1 MSENRRRKKFV
12 AVLAAVLLAQACFL
26 LAGCEA
32 GGKPEDGLEE
42 LEVSSGGENAG
53 EPGED
58 SGGKAAEKSGEDSEV
73 AASGDSGGDSG
84 QAAGDSSGN
93 GSGEGNVYVYVCGAV
108 NAPGVYELK
117 EGARVFEAIQLAG
130 GLTEAAAADA
140 VNQARIVTDGEQI
153 RVPTVEEAQNQGAG
167 VAGEVTE
174 GTENNKININTAGKE
189 ELMTLTGIGEAKAES
204 IMDYREK
211 NGSFTSIEELMQ
223 IEGIKE
229 GVFNKIK
236 DDITI

>member
-42 LEVSSGGENAG
+42 LEISSGGENAG
-53 EPGED
+53 D
-58 SGGKAAEKSGEDSEV
+58 SGGKAAEKSG
-73 AASGDSGGDSG
+73 GDSG
-84 QAAGDSSGN
+84 QVAGEHGGDV
-93 GSGEGNVYVYVCGAV
+93 SGEGDVYVYVCGAV

-189 ELMTLTGIGEAKAES
+189 ELMMLTGIGEAKAES

>member
-1 MSENRRRKKFV
+1 MSENRKRKKFV

-42 LEVSSGGENAG
+42 LEISSGGENAG
-53 EPGED
+53 D
-58 SGGKAAEKSGEDSEV
+58 SGGKAAEKSG
-73 AASGDSGGDSG
+73 GDSG
-84 QAAGDSSGN
+84 QAAGEHGGDV
-93 GSGEGNVYVYVCGAV
+93 SGEGDVYVYVCGAV

-140 VNQARIVTDGEQI
+140 VNQARVVTDGEQI

-189 ELMTLTGIGEAKAES
+189 ELMMLTGIGEAKAES

>member
-58 SGGKAAEKSGEDSEV
+58 SGGKAAEKSGEDS
-73 AASGDSGGDSG
+73 G
-84 QAAGDSSGN
+84 QAAGNSGGN

>member
-42 LEVSSGGENAG
+42 LEISSGGENAG
-53 EPGED
+53 DSGED
-58 SGGKAAEKSGEDSEV
+58 SGGKAAEKSGEDS
-73 AASGDSGGDSG
+73 G
-84 QAAGDSSGN
+84 QAAGEHGGDV
-93 GSGEGNVYVYVCGAV
+93 SGEGDVYVYVCGAV

-189 ELMTLTGIGEAKAES
+189 ELMMLTGIGEAKAES

>member
-1 MSENRRRKKFV
+1 MSENRKRKKFV

-32 GGKPEDGLEE
+32 GEKPEDGLEE

-53 EPGED
+53 N
-58 SGGKAAEKSGEDSEV
+58 SGGKAAEKSG
-73 AASGDSGGDSG
+73 GDSG
-84 QAAGDSSGN
+84 QAEEEHGGDV
-93 GSGEGNVYVYVCGAV
+93 SGEGDVYVYVCGAV

-167 VAGEVTE
+167 VAGEVTK

-189 ELMTLTGIGEAKAES
+189 ELMMLTGIGEAKAES

>member
-1 MSENRRRKKFV
+1 MSENRKRKKFV

-32 GGKPEDGLEE
+32 GEKPEDGLEE
-42 LEVSSGGENAG
+42 LEISSGRENEGVSGEN
-53 EPGED
+53 
-58 SGGKAAEKSGEDSEV
+58 SGEESRG
-73 AASGDSGGDSG
+73 AASGDSEGDSG
-84 QAAGDSSGN
+84 QAAGNSGGN

-153 RVPTVEEAQNQGAG
+153 RVPTVEEAQSQGAG

-211 NGSFTSIEELMQ
+211 NGSFKSIEELMQ

>member
-42 LEVSSGGENAG
+42 LEISSGGENAG
-53 EPGED
+53 
-58 SGGKAAEKSGEDSEV
+58 
-73 AASGDSGGDSG
+73 DSG
-84 QAAGDSSGN
+84 QAAGEHGGDV
-93 GSGEGNVYVYVCGAV
+93 SGEGDVYVYVCGAV

-189 ELMTLTGIGEAKAES
+189 ELMMLTGIGEAKAES

>member
-32 GGKPEDGLEE
+32 GEKPEDGLEE

-53 EPGED
+53 D
-58 SGGKAAEKSGEDSEV
+58 SGGKAAEKSG
-73 AASGDSGGDSG
+73 GDSG
-84 QAAGDSSGN
+84 QAAGEHGGDV
-93 GSGEGNVYVYVCGAV
+93 SGEGDVYVYVCGAV

-189 ELMTLTGIGEAKAES
+189 ELMMLTGIGEAKAES

>member
-1 MSENRRRKKFV
+1 MSENRKRKKFV

-26 LAGCEA
+26 LTGCEA
-32 GGKPEDGLEE
+32 GEKPEDGLEE
-42 LEVSSGGENAG
+42 LEILSGGENAE
-53 EPGED
+53 EPRED
-58 SGGKAAEKSGEDSEV
+58 SGGKAAEKSGEDS
-73 AASGDSGGDSG
+73 G
-84 QAAGDSSGN
+84 QAAGNSGGN

-211 NGSFTSIEELMQ
+211 NGSFKSVEELMQ

>member
-1 MSENRRRKKFV
+1 MSENRKRKKFV

-32 GGKPEDGLEE
+32 GEKPEDGLEE
-42 LEVSSGGENAG
+42 LEISSGGENAG
-53 EPGED
+53 DSGED
-58 SGGKAAEKSGEDSEV
+58 SGGKAAEKSGEDS
-73 AASGDSGGDSG
+73 G
-84 QAAGDSSGN
+84 QAAGNSGGN

-117 EGARVFEAIQLAG
+117 EGARVYEAIQLAG

-153 RVPTVEEAQNQGAG
+153 RVPTVEEAQSRGAG

-211 NGSFTSIEELMQ
+211 NGSFKSVEELMQ

>member
-1 MSENRRRKKFV
+1 MSENRKRKKFV

-42 LEVSSGGENAG
+42 LEISSGGENAG
-53 EPGED
+53 D
-58 SGGKAAEKSGEDSEV
+58 SGGKAAEKSG
-73 AASGDSGGDSG
+73 GDSG
-84 QAAGDSSGN
+84 QAAGEHGGDV
-93 GSGEGNVYVYVCGAV
+93 SGEGDVYVYVCGAV

-189 ELMTLTGIGEAKAES
+189 ELMMLTGIGEAKAES

>member
-1 MSENRRRKKFV
+1 MSENRKRKKFV

-32 GGKPEDGLEE
+32 GEKPEDGLEE

-53 EPGED
+53 D
-58 SGGKAAEKSGEDSEV
+58 SGGKAAEKSG
-73 AASGDSGGDSG
+73 GDSG
-84 QAAGDSSGN
+84 QAAGEHGGDV
-93 GSGEGNVYVYVCGAV
+93 SGEGDVYVYVCGAV

-189 ELMTLTGIGEAKAES
+189 ELMMLTGIGEAKAES

>member
-1 MSENRRRKKFV
+1 MSENRKRKKFV

-32 GGKPEDGLEE
+32 GEKPEDGLEE
-42 LEVSSGGENAG
+42 LEISSGGENAG
-53 EPGED
+53 D
-58 SGGKAAEKSGEDSEV
+58 SGGKAAEKSG
-73 AASGDSGGDSG
+73 GDSG
-84 QAAGDSSGN
+84 QAAGEHGGDV
-93 GSGEGNVYVYVCGAV
+93 SGEGDVYVYVCGAV

-140 VNQARIVTDGEQI
+140 VNQARVVTDGEQI

-189 ELMTLTGIGEAKAES
+189 ELMMLTGIGEAKAES

>member
-1 MSENRRRKKFV
+1 MSENRKRKKFV

-32 GGKPEDGLEE
+32 GEKPEDGLEE
-42 LEVSSGGENAG
+42 LEISSGGENAG
-53 EPGED
+53 D
-58 SGGKAAEKSGEDSEV
+58 SGGKAAEKSG
-73 AASGDSGGDSG
+73 GDSG
-84 QAAGDSSGN
+84 QAAGEHGGDV
-93 GSGEGNVYVYVCGAV
+93 SGEGDVYVYVCGAV

-174 GTENNKININTAGKE
+174 GTENNKININAAGKE
-189 ELMTLTGIGEAKAES
+189 ELMMLTGIGEAKAES

>member
-1 MSENRRRKKFV
+1 MSENRKRKKFV

-32 GGKPEDGLEE
+32 GEKPEDGLEE
-42 LEVSSGGENAG
+42 LEISSGGENAE

-58 SGGKAAEKSGEDSEV
+58 SGGKAAEKSGEDS
-73 AASGDSGGDSG
+73 G
-84 QAAGDSSGN
+84 QAAGNSGGN

>member
-42 LEVSSGGENAG
+42 LEISSGGENAG
-53 EPGED
+53 D
-58 SGGKAAEKSGEDSEV
+58 SGGKAAEKSG
-73 AASGDSGGDSG
+73 GDSG
-84 QAAGDSSGN
+84 QAAGEHGGDVSE
-93 GSGEGNVYVYVCGAV
+93 EGDVYVYVCGAV

-189 ELMTLTGIGEAKAES
+189 ELMMLTGIGEAKAES

>member
-1 MSENRRRKKFV
+1 M
-12 AVLAAVLLAQACFL
+12 
-26 LAGCEA
+26 
-32 GGKPEDGLEE
+32 
-42 LEVSSGGENAG
+42 
-53 EPGED
+53 
-58 SGGKAAEKSGEDSEV
+58 
-73 AASGDSGGDSG
+73 
-84 QAAGDSSGN
+84 
-93 GSGEGNVYVYVCGAV
+93 
-108 NAPGVYELK
+108 
-117 EGARVFEAIQLAG
+117 
-130 GLTEAAAADA
+130 
-140 VNQARIVTDGEQI
+140 
-153 RVPTVEEAQNQGAG
+153 EEAQNQGAG

-189 ELMTLTGIGEAKAES
+189 ELMMLTGIGEAKAES

>member
-1 MSENRRRKKFV
+1 MSENRKRKKFV

-32 GGKPEDGLEE
+32 VEKPEDGLEE
-42 LEVSSGGENAG
+42 LEISSGGENAE

-58 SGGKAAEKSGEDSEV
+58 SGGKAAEKSGEDS
-73 AASGDSGGDSG
+73 G
-84 QAAGDSSGN
+84 QAAGNSGGN

>member
-32 GGKPEDGLEE
+32 VGKPEDGLEE
-42 LEVSSGGENAG
+42 LEISSGGENAG
-53 EPGED
+53 D
-58 SGGKAAEKSGEDSEV
+58 SGGKAAEKSG
-73 AASGDSGGDSG
+73 GDSG
-84 QAAGDSSGN
+84 QAAGEHGGDV
-93 GSGEGNVYVYVCGAV
+93 SGEGDVYVYVCGAV

-189 ELMTLTGIGEAKAES
+189 ELMMLTGIGEAKAES

>member
-32 GGKPEDGLEE
+32 GEKPEDGLEE

-53 EPGED
+53 D
-58 SGGKAAEKSGEDSEV
+58 SGGKAAEKSG
-73 AASGDSGGDSG
+73 GDSG
-84 QAAGDSSGN
+84 QAAGEHGGDVSE
-93 GSGEGNVYVYVCGAV
+93 EGDVYVYVCGAV

-189 ELMTLTGIGEAKAES
+189 ELMMLTGIGEAKAES

>member
-1 MSENRRRKKFV
+1 MSENRKRKKFV

-32 GGKPEDGLEE
+32 GEKPEDGLEE
-42 LEVSSGGENAG
+42 LEISSGGENAG
-53 EPGED
+53 D
-58 SGGKAAEKSGEDSEV
+58 SGGKAAEKSGEDS
-73 AASGDSGGDSG
+73 G
-84 QAAGDSSGN
+84 QAAGNSG
-93 GSGEGNVYVYVCGAV
+93 GDVSEEGNVYVYVCGAV

-117 EGARVFEAIQLAG
+117 EGARVYEAIQLAG

-153 RVPTVEEAQNQGAG
+153 RVPTVEEAQSRGAG

>member
-1 MSENRRRKKFV
+1 MSENRKRKKFV

-32 GGKPEDGLEE
+32 GEKPEDGLEE
-42 LEVSSGGENAG
+42 LEISSGGENAE

-58 SGGKAAEKSGEDSEV
+58 SGGKAAEKSGEDS
-73 AASGDSGGDSG
+73 G
-84 QAAGDSSGN
+84 QAAGNSGGN

-153 RVPTVEEAQNQGAG
+153 RVPTVEEAQSRGAG

>member
-1 MSENRRRKKFV
+1 MSENRKRKKFV

-32 GGKPEDGLEE
+32 GEKPEDGLEE
-42 LEVSSGGENAG
+42 LEISSGGENAG
-53 EPGED
+53 DSGED
-58 SGGKAAEKSGEDSEV
+58 SGGKAAEKSGEDSGQ
-73 AASGDSGGDSG
+73 ASGDSGGDVSE
-84 QAAGDSSGN
+84 
-93 GSGEGNVYVYVCGAV
+93 EGNVYVYVCGAV

-153 RVPTVEEAQNQGAG
+153 RVPTVEEAQSRGAG

-189 ELMTLTGIGEAKAES
+189 ELMMLTGIGEAKAES

>member
-42 LEVSSGGENAG
+42 LEISSGGENAG
-53 EPGED
+53 D
-58 SGGKAAEKSGEDSEV
+58 SGGKAAEKSG
-73 AASGDSGGDSG
+73 GDSG
-84 QAAGDSSGN
+84 QAAGEHGGDVSE
-93 GSGEGNVYVYVCGAV
+93 EGDVYVYVCGAV

-117 EGARVFEAIQLAG
+117 EGARVYEAIQLAG

>member
-1 MSENRRRKKFV
+1 MSENRKRKKFV

-32 GGKPEDGLEE
+32 GEKPEDGLEE

-53 EPGED
+53 D
-58 SGGKAAEKSGEDSEV
+58 SGGKAAEKSG
-73 AASGDSGGDSG
+73 GDSG
-84 QAAGDSSGN
+84 QAAGEHGGDV
-93 GSGEGNVYVYVCGAV
+93 SGEGDVYVYVCGAV

-140 VNQARIVTDGEQI
+140 VNQARVVTDGEQI

-189 ELMTLTGIGEAKAES
+189 ELMMLTGIGEAKAES

>member
-42 LEVSSGGENAG
+42 LEISSGGENAG
-53 EPGED
+53 D
-58 SGGKAAEKSGEDSEV
+58 SGGKAAEKSG
-73 AASGDSGGDSG
+73 GDSG
-84 QAAGDSSGN
+84 QAAGEHGGDV
-93 GSGEGNVYVYVCGAV
+93 SGEGDVYVYVCGAV

-189 ELMTLTGIGEAKAES
+189 ELMMLTGIGEAKAES

>member
-1 MSENRRRKKFV
+1 MSENRKRKKFV

-42 LEVSSGGENAG
+42 LEVSSGGENAE

-58 SGGKAAEKSGEDSEV
+58 SGGKAAEKSGEDS
-73 AASGDSGGDSG
+73 G
-84 QAAGDSSGN
+84 QAAGNSGGN

-153 RVPTVEEAQNQGAG
+153 RVPTVEEAQSRGAG

-211 NGSFTSIEELMQ
+211 NGSFKSVEELMQ

>member
-32 GGKPEDGLEE
+32 GEKPEDGLEE
-42 LEVSSGGENAG
+42 LEISSGGENAG
-53 EPGED
+53 D
-58 SGGKAAEKSGEDSEV
+58 SGGKAAEKSG
-73 AASGDSGGDSG
+73 GDSG
-84 QAAGDSSGN
+84 QAAGEHGGDV
-93 GSGEGNVYVYVCGAV
+93 SGEGDVYVYVCGAV

-189 ELMTLTGIGEAKAES
+189 ELMMLTGIGEAKAES

>member
-1 MSENRRRKKFV
+1 MSENRKRKKFV

-32 GGKPEDGLEE
+32 GEKPEDGLEE
-42 LEVSSGGENAG
+42 LEISSGGENAG
-53 EPGED
+53 D
-58 SGGKAAEKSGEDSEV
+58 SGGKAAEKSG
-73 AASGDSGGDSG
+73 GDSG
-84 QAAGDSSGN
+84 QAAGEHGGDV
-93 GSGEGNVYVYVCGAV
+93 SGEGDVYVYVCGAV

-189 ELMTLTGIGEAKAES
+189 ELMMLTGIGEAKAES

>member
-1 MSENRRRKKFV
+1 MSENRKRKKFV

-58 SGGKAAEKSGEDSEV
+58 SGGKAAEKSGEDS
-73 AASGDSGGDSG
+73 G
-84 QAAGDSSGN
+84 QAAGNSGGN

>member
-42 LEVSSGGENAG
+42 LEISSGGENAG
-53 EPGED
+53 D
-58 SGGKAAEKSGEDSEV
+58 SGGKAAEKSGEDS
-73 AASGDSGGDSG
+73 G
-84 QAAGDSSGN
+84 QAAGEHGGDV
-93 GSGEGNVYVYVCGAV
+93 SGEGDVYVYVCGAV

-189 ELMTLTGIGEAKAES
+189 ELMMLTGIGEAKAES